1 MNLISW
7 IFLLLFFAA
16 AGVGLLMALRAQKA
30 TVEASQAQARAE
42 ADVKVQ
48 REKLLEEAKR
58 EAQRLRERGEQEAEA
73 LRKESDLKAKEQALH
88 ARQEAEKLLAERQ
101 ANLEK
106 QEQRIQ
112 SKETGL
118 QSKEE
123 GLDKKLQQVE
133 QKTKE
138 LEGLTEKRKAEL
150 EKLEAQQ
157 AEAKQLVEA
166 QAKRLEE
173 LAGLTREDAKKEMI
187 SQLEYTAR
195 MDAAKLIRRID
206 EEAQEEA
213 PKKARWTIS
222 AAIQRVASD
231 VVAEQAVSSV
241 QLPSDDL
248 KGRIIGREGRNIR
261 ALEKATGCDLIVD
274 DTPETIVVSSFDPIR
289 REVARQAI
297 LKLLADGRIHPA
309 RIEEVVEKVK
319 VDMDQH
325 LKEIGEAACI
335 ELGFPDVHPKLHKL
349 VGRLNYRTSYG
360 QNVLEHTKEVA
371 RIAEYMAG
379 ELGADARLARRAG
392 LFHDIGKAI
401 DREVEGT
408 HIEIGMQLMQRYGE
422 KEEVIHA
429 MSCHHGDFEPRTVE
443 AMLITAADA
452 LSAARPGARREML
465 ETYVKRLEKLE
476 DIADSYKGVQKS
488 YAMQAGREIRIM
500 VDAGQVNDD
509 QAYWLAKDVTSASK
523 PRCSIPARSR
533 SRSCGSCA
541 RWKSPGRKGS
551 CSDTVQASQ
560 PRLVWYQP
568 WTRTRP
574 SLLTPPFQ

>member
-1 MNLISW
+1 MNLIAW
-7 IFLLLFFAA
+7 IFLILFFAA
-16 AGVGLLMALRAQKA
+16 SGVGLLMALKAQKA
-30 TVEASQAQARAE
+30 TAEASLAQSKAE
-42 ADVKVQ
+42 SDIKAE
-48 REKLLEEAKR
+48 RERLLEEAQR
-58 EAQRLRERGEQEAEA
+58 EAQRLRQRGEQEAETI
-73 LRKESDLKAKEQALH
+73 RKESELKAKEQALQ
-88 ARQEAEKLLAERQ
+88 ARTEAEKLLTERQ
-101 ANLEK
+101 KNLEK
-106 QEQRIQ
+106 QEQR
-112 SKETGL
+112 L

-123 GLDKKLQQVE
+123 GLDKKHQQVD
-133 QKTKE
+133 QKTKDVE
-138 LEGLTEKRKAEL
+138 TLSEKRQAEL
-150 EKLEAQQ
+150 ERLEAQQ
-157 AEAKQLVEA
+157 VEARQLVEA

-173 LAGLTREDAKKEMI
+173 VAGLTREDAKKELI
-187 SQLEYTAR
+187 SQLEYSAK
-195 MDAAKLIRRID
+195 MDAAKLVRRIE

-213 PKKARWTIS
+213 AKKARWTIG

-274 DTPETIVVSSFDPIR
+274 DTPESIVVSSFDPIR

-335 ELGFPDVHPKLHKL
+335 EMGFPDVHPKLHKL

-379 ELGADARLARRAG
+379 EMGSDARLARRAG

-408 HIEIGMQLMQRYGE
+408 HIEIGMQLLQRYGE

-465 ETYVKRLEKLE
+465 ETYVKRLEQLE
-476 DIADSYKGVQKS
+476 GIANSYKGVQKS
-488 YAMQAGREIRIM
+488 FAMQAGREIRIL
-500 VDAGQVNDD
+500 VDAGSVNDD
-509 QAYWLAKDVTSASK
+509 QAYWIAKDVSRRIESEMQYPGQIKVTVMRELRAVE
-523 PRCSIPARSR
+523 IAR
-533 SRSCGSCA
+533 
-541 RWKSPGRKGS
+541 
-551 CSDTVQASQ
+551 
-560 PRLVWYQP
+560 
-568 WTRTRP
+568 
-574 SLLTPPFQ
+574 

>member
-30 TVEASQAQARAE
+30 TVEASQAHTRAE
-42 ADVKVQ
+42 ADIKVQ

-106 QEQRIQ
+106 QEQRLQ

-133 QKTKE
+133 QKTKD

-157 AEAKQLVEA
+157 AEARQLVEA
-166 QAKRLEE
+166 QARRLEE
-173 LAGLTREDAKKEMI
+173 VAGLTREDAKKELI
-187 SQLEYTAR
+187 SQLEYAAK
-195 MDAAKLIRRID
+195 MDAAKLVRRID

-213 PKKARWTIS
+213 AKKARWTIG

-231 VVAEQAVSSV
+231 VVAEQSVSSV

-274 DTPETIVVSSFDPIR
+274 DTPESIVVSSFDPIR

-379 ELGADARLARRAG
+379 EMGADARLSRRAG

-452 LSAARPGARREML
+452 LSAARPGARREMM

-476 DIADSYKGVQKS
+476 EIAGSYKGVQKS
-488 YAMQAGREIRIM
+488 YAMQAGREIRIL
-500 VDAGQVNDD
+500 VDAGSVNDD
-509 QAYWLAKDVTSASK
+509 QAYWIAKDVSRRIESEMQYPGQIKVTVMRELRAVE
-523 PRCSIPARSR
+523 IAR
-533 SRSCGSCA
+533 
-541 RWKSPGRKGS
+541 
-551 CSDTVQASQ
+551 
-560 PRLVWYQP
+560 
-568 WTRTRP
+568 
-574 SLLTPPFQ
+574 

>member
-7 IFLLLFFAA
+7 IFLALALA
-16 AGVGLLMALRAQKA
+16 AGVVAYLMSVRAQKA
-30 TVEASQAQARAE
+30 AIDSSQAQAKAE
-42 ADVKVQ
+42 ADTKVQ
-48 REKLLEEAKR
+48 RERLLDEAKH
-58 EAQRLRERGEQEAEA
+58 EAQRLLERSTKDAESV
-73 LRKESDLKAKEQALH
+73 RKESELKAKEQAIL
-88 ARQEAEKLLAERQ
+88 ARQEAEKLLTERQ
-101 ANLEK
+101 KNLEK
-106 QEQRIQ
+106 QEQRIL
-112 SKETGL
+112 T
-118 QSKEE
+118 KEE
-123 GLDKKLQQVE
+123 GLDKKLQQVD
-133 QKTKE
+133 QKTKD
-138 LEGLTEKRKAEL
+138 LETLTDKRKADL

-157 AEAKQLVEA
+157 AEAKRLVEV

-173 LAGLTREDAKKEMI
+173 IAGLTREDAKKELTA
-187 SQLEYTAR
+187 QLEYAAK
-195 MDAAKLIRRID
+195 MDAAKMVRRIE

-213 PKKARWTIS
+213 LKKARWTIG

-231 VVAEQAVSSV
+231 VVVEQSVSSV

-274 DTPETIVVSSFDPIR
+274 DTPESIVVSSFDPIR

-319 VDMDQH
+319 IDMDQH

-335 ELGFPDVHPKLHKL
+335 ELGFPDVHPKLQKL

-379 ELGADARLARRAG
+379 EMGSDARLARRAG

-422 KEEVIHA
+422 KEDVIHA

-465 ETYVKRLEKLE
+465 ETYVKRLEQLE
-476 DIADSYKGVQKS
+476 GIANSYKGVQKS
-488 YAMQAGREIRIM
+488 FAMQAGREIRIM
-500 VDAGQVNDD
+500 VDAGSVNDD
-509 QAYWLAKDVTSASK
+509 QAYWIAKDVSRRIESEMQYPGQIKVTVMRELRAVE
-523 PRCSIPARSR
+523 IAR
-533 SRSCGSCA
+533 
-541 RWKSPGRKGS
+541 
-551 CSDTVQASQ
+551 
-560 PRLVWYQP
+560 
-568 WTRTRP
+568 
-574 SLLTPPFQ
+574 

>member
-7 IFLLLFFAA
+7 IFLALALVSGAVA
-16 AGVGLLMALRAQKA
+16 YLMSVRAQKA
-30 TVEASQAQARAE
+30 ALDSSQAQAKAE
-42 ADVKVQ
+42 ADIKTE

-58 EAQRLRERGEQEAEA
+58 EAQRLLERGTQDAESV
-73 LRKESDLKAKEQALH
+73 RKESELKAKEQALQ
-88 ARQEAEKLLAERQ
+88 ARQEAEKLLTERQ
-101 ANLEK
+101 KNLEK
-106 QEQRIQ
+106 QEQR
-112 SKETGL
+112 L

-123 GLDKKLQQVE
+123 GLDKKTQAVD
-133 QKTKE
+133 QKTKDLE
-138 LEGLTEKRKAEL
+138 LLSEKRRAEI
-150 EKLEAQQ
+150 EKLEARQ

-166 QAKRLEE
+166 QSKRLEE
-173 LAGLTREDAKKEMI
+173 LAGLTREDAKKELI
-187 SQLEYTAR
+187 SQLEYAAK
-195 MDAAKLIRRID
+195 MDAAKLVRRIED
-206 EEAQEEA
+206 EAQEEA
-213 PKKARWTIS
+213 AKKARWTIG

-274 DTPETIVVSSFDPIR
+274 DTPESIVVSSFDPIR
-289 REVARQAI
+289 REVARQSI

-379 ELGADARLARRAG
+379 EMGADARLSRRAG

-465 ETYVKRLEKLE
+465 ETYVKRLEQLE
-476 DIADSYKGVQKS
+476 GIANSYKGVQKS
-488 YAMQAGREIRIM
+488 FAMQAGREIRIL
-500 VDAGQVNDD
+500 VDAGSVNDD
-509 QAYWLAKDVTSASK
+509 QAYWIAKDVSRRIESEMQYPGQIKVTVMRELRAVE
-523 PRCSIPARSR
+523 IAR
-533 SRSCGSCA
+533 
-541 RWKSPGRKGS
+541 
-551 CSDTVQASQ
+551 
-560 PRLVWYQP
+560 
-568 WTRTRP
+568 
-574 SLLTPPFQ
+574 

>member
-30 TVEASQAQARAE
+30 TVDASQAQARAE
-42 ADVKVQ
+42 ADIKAQ
-48 REKLLEEAKR
+48 REKLLDEAQR
-58 EAQRLRERGEQEAEA
+58 EAQRLKDRGQQEAEA
-73 LRKESDLKAKEQALH
+73 LRKESELKAKEQALH

-106 QEQRIQ
+106 QEQRFQ
-112 SKETGL
+112 SKEQSL
-118 QSKEE
+118 QAKEE
-123 GLDKKLQQVE
+123 GLDKKLQQVD
-133 QKTKE
+133 QKAKD
-138 LEGLTEKRKAEL
+138 LDALNEKRKAEL
-150 EKLEAQQ
+150 EKLEAKQ

-166 QAKRLEE
+166 QAQRLEE
-173 LAGLTREDAKKEMI
+173 IAGLTREDAKKELI
-187 SQLEYTAR
+187 AQLEYAAK
-195 MDAAKLIRRID
+195 MDAAKLVRRIED
-206 EEAQEEA
+206 EAQEEA
-213 PKKARWTIS
+213 AKKARWTIG

-274 DTPETIVVSSFDPIR
+274 DTPESIVVSSFDPIR

-379 ELGADARLARRAG
+379 EMGANAKLARRAG

-476 DIADSYKGVQKS
+476 EIAGSYKGVQKS
-488 YAMQAGREIRIM
+488 YAMQAGREIRIL
-500 VDAGQVNDD
+500 VDAGSVNDD
-509 QAYWLAKDVTSASK
+509 QAYWIAKDVSRRIESEMQYPGQIKVTVMRELRAVE
-523 PRCSIPARSR
+523 IAR
-533 SRSCGSCA
+533 
-541 RWKSPGRKGS
+541 
-551 CSDTVQASQ
+551 
-560 PRLVWYQP
+560 
-568 WTRTRP
+568 
-574 SLLTPPFQ
+574 

>member
-1 MNLISW
+1 MNLIAW
-7 IFLLLFFAA
+7 IFLFLFFAA
-16 AGVGLLMALRAQKA
+16 SVVGLLAFMRMQKA
-30 TVEASQAQARAE
+30 TIEASQAQAKAESDIKTEREHLLAE
-42 ADVKVQ
+42 AQK
-48 REKLLEEAKR
+48 
-58 EAQRLRERGEQEAEA
+58 EAQRLRQRGEQEAESV
-73 LRKESDLKAKEQALH
+73 RKESELKAKEQALT
-88 ARQEAEKLLAERQ
+88 ARQEAEKLLTERQ
-101 ANLEK
+101 KNLEK
-106 QEQRIQ
+106 QEQRV
-112 SKETGL
+112 

-123 GLDKKLQQVE
+123 GLDKKVQQLD
-133 QKTKE
+133 QKSKD
-138 LEGLTEKRKAEL
+138 LETLTEKRKAEL
-150 EKLEAQQ
+150 ERLEGQQ

-173 LAGLTREDAKKEMI
+173 VAGLTREDAKKELI
-187 SQLEYTAR
+187 SQLEYSAK
-195 MDAAKLIRRID
+195 MDAAKLVRRID

-213 PKKARWTIS
+213 AKRARWTIG

-231 VVAEQAVSSV
+231 VVTEQAVSSV

-274 DTPETIVVSSFDPIR
+274 DTPESIVVSSFDPIR

-379 ELGADARLARRAG
+379 EMGADARLSRRAG

-452 LSAARPGARREML
+452 LSAARPGARREMM
-465 ETYVKRLEKLE
+465 ETYVKRLEQLE
-476 DIADSYKGVQKS
+476 GIANSYKGVQKS
-488 YAMQAGREIRIM
+488 FAMQAGREIRIL
-500 VDAGQVNDD
+500 VDAGSVNDD
-509 QAYWLAKDVTSASK
+509 QAYWIAKDVSRRIEAEMQYPGQIKVTVMRELRAVEV
-523 PRCSIPARSR
+523 AR
-533 SRSCGSCA
+533 
-541 RWKSPGRKGS
+541 
-551 CSDTVQASQ
+551 
-560 PRLVWYQP
+560 
-568 WTRTRP
+568 
-574 SLLTPPFQ
+574 

>member
-7 IFLLLFFAA
+7 IFLFLFFAA
-16 AGVGLLMALRAQKA
+16 AGIGLLMALRAQKA
-30 TVEASQAQARAE
+30 TEAASQAQVKAE
-42 ADVKVQ
+42 SAIKDQ
-48 REKLLEEAKR
+48 REKLLEEAQR

-73 LRKESDLKAKEQALH
+73 LRKESALKAKEQALQ

-106 QEQRIQ
+106 QEQRLQ
-112 SKETGL
+112 SKEAGL
-118 QSKEE
+118 QTKEE
-123 GLDKKLQQVE
+123 GLDKKLQQVD
-133 QKTKE
+133 QKTKD
-138 LEGLTEKRKAEL
+138 LDGLNEKRKAEL
-150 EKLEAQQ
+150 EKLEAKQ

-166 QAKRLEE
+166 QARRLEE
-173 LAGLTREDAKKEMI
+173 IAGLTREDAKKELTA
-187 SQLEYTAR
+187 QLEYAAK
-195 MDAAKLIRRID
+195 MDAAKLVRRIE

-213 PKKARWTIS
+213 AKKARWTIG

-274 DTPETIVVSSFDPIR
+274 DTPESIVVSSFDPIR

-379 ELGADARLARRAG
+379 EMGANAKLARRAG

-476 DIADSYKGVQKS
+476 EIAGSYKGVQKS
-488 YAMQAGREIRIM
+488 YAMQAGREIRIL
-500 VDAGQVNDD
+500 VDAGTVNDD
-509 QAYWLAKDVTSASK
+509 QAYWIAKDVSRRIESEMQYPGQIKVTVMRELRAVE
-523 PRCSIPARSR
+523 IAR
-533 SRSCGSCA
+533 
-541 RWKSPGRKGS
+541 
-551 CSDTVQASQ
+551 
-560 PRLVWYQP
+560 
-568 WTRTRP
+568 
-574 SLLTPPFQ
+574 

>member
-1 MNLISW
+1 MNLIAW
-7 IFLLLFFAA
+7 IFLILFFAA
-16 AGVGLLMALRAQKA
+16 SGVGLLMALKAQKA
-30 TVEASQAQARAE
+30 TAEASLAQSKAE
-42 ADVKVQ
+42 SDIKAE
-48 REKLLEEAKR
+48 RERLLEEAQR
-58 EAQRLRERGEQEAEA
+58 EAQRLRQRGEQEAETI
-73 LRKESDLKAKEQALH
+73 RKESELKAKEQALQ
-88 ARQEAEKLLAERQ
+88 ARTEAEKLLAERQ
-101 ANLEK
+101 KNLEK
-106 QEQRIQ
+106 QEQR
-112 SKETGL
+112 L

-123 GLDKKLQQVE
+123 GLDKKHQQVD
-133 QKTKE
+133 QKTKDVE
-138 LEGLTEKRKAEL
+138 TLSEKRKAEL
-150 EKLEAQQ
+150 ERLEAQQ
-157 AEAKQLVEA
+157 VEARQLVEA

-173 LAGLTREDAKKEMI
+173 VAGLTREDAKKELI
-187 SQLEYTAR
+187 SQLEYSAK
-195 MDAAKLIRRID
+195 MDAAKLVRRIE

-213 PKKARWTIS
+213 AKKARWTIG

-274 DTPETIVVSSFDPIR
+274 DTPESIVVSSFDPIR

-335 ELGFPDVHPKLHKL
+335 EMGFPDVHPKLHKL

-379 ELGADARLARRAG
+379 EMGSDARLARRAG

-408 HIEIGMQLMQRYGE
+408 HIEIGMQLLQRYGE

-465 ETYVKRLEKLE
+465 ETYVKRLEQLE
-476 DIADSYKGVQKS
+476 GIANSYKGVQKS
-488 YAMQAGREIRIM
+488 FAMQAGREIRIL
-500 VDAGQVNDD
+500 VDAGSVNDD
-509 QAYWLAKDVTSASK
+509 QAYWIAKDVSRRIESEMQYPGQIKVTVMRELRAVE
-523 PRCSIPARSR
+523 IAR
-533 SRSCGSCA
+533 
-541 RWKSPGRKGS
+541 
-551 CSDTVQASQ
+551 
-560 PRLVWYQP
+560 
-568 WTRTRP
+568 
-574 SLLTPPFQ
+574 

>member
-7 IFLLLFFAA
+7 IFLALALA
-16 AGVGLLMALRAQKA
+16 AGTVAYLMSVRAQKA
-30 TVEASQAQARAE
+30 ALDGSQAQAKAE
-42 ADVKVQ
+42 ADTKAQ
-48 REKLLEEAKR
+48 RERLLEEAKH
-58 EAQRLRERGEQEAEA
+58 EARRLLERGTQDAESV
-73 LRKESDLKAKEQALH
+73 RKESELKAKEQALQ
-88 ARQEAEKLLAERQ
+88 ARQEAEKLLTERQ
-101 ANLEK
+101 KNLEK
-106 QEQRIQ
+106 QEQR
-112 SKETGL
+112 L

-123 GLDKKLQQVE
+123 GLDKKTQHMD
-133 QKTKE
+133 QKTKD
-138 LEGLTEKRKAEL
+138 LETLTEKRKADL
-150 EKLEAQQ
+150 EKLELQQ
-157 AEAKQLVEA
+157 AEARQLVEA
-166 QAKRLEE
+166 QAKKLEE
-173 LAGLTREDAKKEMI
+173 VAGLTREDAKKELI
-187 SQLEYTAR
+187 SQLEYAAK
-195 MDAAKLIRRID
+195 MDAAKLVRRID
-206 EEAQEEA
+206 DEAQEEA
-213 PKKARWTIS
+213 TKKARWTIG

-231 VVAEQAVSSV
+231 VVTEQAVSSV

-274 DTPETIVVSSFDPIR
+274 DTPESIVVSSFDPIR

-319 VDMDQH
+319 LDMDQH

-379 ELGADARLARRAG
+379 EMGSDARLARRAG

-465 ETYVKRLEKLE
+465 ETYVKRLEQLE
-476 DIADSYKGVQKS
+476 GIANSYKGVQKS
-488 YAMQAGREIRIM
+488 FAMQAGREIRIL
-500 VDAGQVNDD
+500 VDAGSVNDD
-509 QAYWLAKDVTSASK
+509 QAYWIAKDVSRRIESEMQYPGQIKVTVMRELRAVE
-523 PRCSIPARSR
+523 IAR
-533 SRSCGSCA
+533 
-541 RWKSPGRKGS
+541 
-551 CSDTVQASQ
+551 
-560 PRLVWYQP
+560 
-568 WTRTRP
+568 
-574 SLLTPPFQ
+574 

>member
-7 IFLLLFFAA
+7 IFLALALV
-16 AGVGLLMALRAQKA
+16 AGAVAYLMSVQAQKA
-30 TVEASQAQARAE
+30 ALDSSQAQAKAE
-42 ADVKVQ
+42 ADVKTE
-48 REKLLEEAKR
+48 RERLLAEAQR
-58 EAQRLRERGEQEAEA
+58 EAQRLRQRGEQEAETI
-73 LRKESDLKAKEQALH
+73 RKESELKAKEQALQ
-88 ARQEAEKLLAERQ
+88 ARTEAEKLLSERQ
-101 ANLEK
+101 KNLEK
-106 QEQRIQ
+106 QEQR
-112 SKETGL
+112 L

-123 GLDKKLQQVE
+123 GLDKKHQQVD
-133 QKTKE
+133 QKTKDVE
-138 LEGLTEKRKAEL
+138 TLTEKRKAEL
-150 EKLEAQQ
+150 ERLEAQQ
-157 AEAKQLVEA
+157 VEARHLVEA

-173 LAGLTREDAKKEMI
+173 VAGLTREGAKKELI
-187 SQLEYTAR
+187 SQLEYSAK
-195 MDAAKLIRRID
+195 MDAAKLVRRIE

-213 PKKARWTIS
+213 AKKARWTIG

-274 DTPETIVVSSFDPIR
+274 DTPESIVVSSFDPIR

-335 ELGFPDVHPKLHKL
+335 EMGFPDVHPKLHKL

-379 ELGADARLARRAG
+379 EMGSDARLARRAG

-408 HIEIGMQLMQRYGE
+408 HIEIGMQLLQRYGE

-465 ETYVKRLEKLE
+465 ETYVKRLEQLE
-476 DIADSYKGVQKS
+476 GIANSYKGVQKS
-488 YAMQAGREIRIM
+488 FAMQAGREIRIL
-500 VDAGQVNDD
+500 VDAGSVNDD
-509 QAYWLAKDVTSASK
+509 QAYWIAKDVSRRIESEMQYPGQIKVTVMRELRAVE
-523 PRCSIPARSR
+523 IAR
-533 SRSCGSCA
+533 
-541 RWKSPGRKGS
+541 
-551 CSDTVQASQ
+551 
-560 PRLVWYQP
+560 
-568 WTRTRP
+568 
-574 SLLTPPFQ
+574 

>member
-16 AGVGLLMALRAQKA
+16 AGIGLLMALRAQKA
-30 TVEASQAQARAE
+30 TAEASQAKANAE
-42 ADVKVQ
+42 ADIKAE
-48 REKLLEEAKR
+48 RERLLEEAKR
-58 EAQRLRERGEQEAEA
+58 EAQRLMERGAKDAESV
-73 LRKESDLKAKEQALH
+73 RKESELKAKEQALQ
-88 ARQEAEKLLAERQ
+88 ARQEAEKLLTERQ
-101 ANLEK
+101 NTLEK

-112 SKETGL
+112 AKEQGL

-123 GLDKKLQQVE
+123 GLDKKVQQVD
-133 QKTKE
+133 QKAKD
-138 LEGLTEKRKAEL
+138 LEILSEKRKAEL
-150 EKLEAQQ
+150 EKLEAKQ
-157 AEAKQLVEA
+157 AEAKQLVEE
-166 QAKRLEE
+166 QARRLEE
-173 LAGLTREDAKKEMI
+173 IAGLTRDDAKKELI
-187 SQLEYTAR
+187 SQLEYSAK
-195 MDAAKLIRRID
+195 MDAAKMVRRIED
-206 EEAQEEA
+206 EAVEDAA
-213 PKKARWTIS
+213 KRARWTIG

-274 DTPETIVVSSFDPIR
+274 DTPESIVVSSFDPIR

-379 ELGADARLARRAG
+379 EMGSDARLARRAG

-465 ETYVKRLEKLE
+465 ETYVKRLEQLE
-476 DIADSYKGVQKS
+476 GIANSYKGVQKS
-488 YAMQAGREIRIM
+488 FAMQAGREIRIL
-500 VDAGQVNDD
+500 VDAGSVNDD
-509 QAYWLAKDVTSASK
+509 QAYWIAKDVSRRIESEMQYPGQIKVTVMRELRAVE
-523 PRCSIPARSR
+523 IAR
-533 SRSCGSCA
+533 
-541 RWKSPGRKGS
+541 
-551 CSDTVQASQ
+551 
-560 PRLVWYQP
+560 
-568 WTRTRP
+568 
-574 SLLTPPFQ
+574 

>member
-1 MNLISW
+1 MNLIAW
-7 IFLLLFFAA
+7 IFLILFFAA
-16 AGVGLLMALRAQKA
+16 SGVGLLMALKAQKA
-30 TVEASQAQARAE
+30 TAEASLAQAKAE
-42 ADVKVQ
+42 SDIKAE
-48 REKLLEEAKR
+48 RERLLEEAQR
-58 EAQRLRERGEQEAEA
+58 EAQRLRQRGEQDAETI
-73 LRKESDLKAKEQALH
+73 RKESELKAKEQALQ
-88 ARQEAEKLLAERQ
+88 ARTEAEKLLTERQ
-101 ANLEK
+101 KNLEK
-106 QEQRIQ
+106 QEQR
-112 SKETGL
+112 L

-123 GLDKKLQQVE
+123 GLDKKHQQVD
-133 QKTKE
+133 QKTKDVE
-138 LEGLTEKRKAEL
+138 TLSEKRKAEL
-150 EKLEAQQ
+150 ERLEAQQ
-157 AEAKQLVEA
+157 VEARQLVEA
-166 QAKRLEE
+166 QARRLEE
-173 LAGLTREDAKKEMI
+173 VAGLTREDAKKELI
-187 SQLEYTAR
+187 SQLEYSAK
-195 MDAAKLIRRID
+195 MDAAKLVRRIE

-213 PKKARWTIS
+213 AKKARWTIG

-274 DTPETIVVSSFDPIR
+274 DTPESIVVSSFDPIR

-335 ELGFPDVHPKLHKL
+335 EMGFPDVHPKLHKL

-379 ELGADARLARRAG
+379 EMGSDARLARRAG

-408 HIEIGMQLMQRYGE
+408 HIEIGMQLLQRYGE

-465 ETYVKRLEKLE
+465 ETYVKRLEQLE
-476 DIADSYKGVQKS
+476 GIANSYKGVQKS
-488 YAMQAGREIRIM
+488 FAMQAGREIRIL
-500 VDAGQVNDD
+500 VDAGSVNDD
-509 QAYWLAKDVTSASK
+509 QAYWIAKDVSRRIESEMQYPGQIKVTVMRELRAVE
-523 PRCSIPARSR
+523 IAR
-533 SRSCGSCA
+533 
-541 RWKSPGRKGS
+541 
-551 CSDTVQASQ
+551 
-560 PRLVWYQP
+560 
-568 WTRTRP
+568 
-574 SLLTPPFQ
+574 

>member
-1 MNLISW
+1 MNIISW
-7 IFLLLFFAA
+7 IFLALALA
-16 AGVGLLMALRAQKA
+16 AGAVAYLMSVRAQKA
-30 TVEASQAQARAE
+30 ALDGSQAQAKAE
-42 ADVKVQ
+42 ADMKAE
-48 REKLLEEAKR
+48 RERMLEEAKR
-58 EAQRLRERGEQEAEA
+58 EAQRLRERGQQEADA
-73 LRKESDLKAKEQALH
+73 VRKESELKAKEQALQ
-88 ARQEAEKLLAERQ
+88 ARQEAEKLLTERQ
-101 ANLEK
+101 NNLEK

-112 SKETGL
+112 SKEQGL

-123 GLDKKLQQVE
+123 GLDKKLLQVD
-133 QKTKE
+133 QKAKD
-138 LEGLTEKRKAEL
+138 LETLTEKRKAEL
-150 EKLEAQQ
+150 EKLETKQ
-157 AEAKQLVEA
+157 AEAKLLVEE
-166 QAKRLEE
+166 QAKKLEE
-173 LAGLTREDAKKEMI
+173 VAGLTRDDAKKELI
-187 SQLEYTAR
+187 SQLEYAAK
-195 MDAAKLIRRID
+195 MDAAKLVRRIE
-206 EEAQEEA
+206 EEAQEDA
-213 PKKARWTIS
+213 QKKARWTIG

-261 ALEKATGCDLIVD
+261 AIEKATGCDLIVD
-274 DTPETIVVSSFDPIR
+274 DTPESIVVSSFDPIR

-335 ELGFPDVHPKLHKL
+335 ELGFPDVHPKMHKL

-379 ELGADARLARRAG
+379 EMGADARLARRAG

-465 ETYVKRLEKLE
+465 ETYVKRLEQLE
-476 DIADSYKGVQKS
+476 GIANSYKGVQKS
-488 YAMQAGREIRIM
+488 YAMQAGREIRIL
-500 VDAGQVNDD
+500 VDAGSVNDD
-509 QAYWLAKDVTSASK
+509 QAYWIAKDVSRRIESEMQYPGQIKVTVMRELRAVEV
-523 PRCSIPARSR
+523 AR
-533 SRSCGSCA
+533 
-541 RWKSPGRKGS
+541 
-551 CSDTVQASQ
+551 
-560 PRLVWYQP
+560 
-568 WTRTRP
+568 
-574 SLLTPPFQ
+574 

>member
-1 MNLISW
+1 MNLTSW
-7 IFLLLFFAA
+7 IFLFLFFAA

-30 TVEASQAQARAE
+30 TVEASQAHTRAE
-42 ADVKVQ
+42 ADIKAQ
-48 REKLLEEAKR
+48 REKLLDEAQR

-73 LRKESDLKAKEQALH
+73 LRKESALKAKEQALQ

-106 QEQRIQ
+106 QEQRLHT
-112 SKETGL
+112 KETGL
-118 QSKEE
+118 QTKEE
-123 GLDKKLQQVE
+123 GLDKKLQQVD
-133 QKTKE
+133 QKTKD
-138 LEGLTEKRKAEL
+138 LEALNEKRKAEL
-150 EKLEAQQ
+150 EKLEVKQ

-166 QAKRLEE
+166 QAQRLEE
-173 LAGLTREDAKKEMI
+173 IAGLTREDAKKELTA
-187 SQLEYTAR
+187 QLEYAAK
-195 MDAAKLIRRID
+195 MDAAKLVRRIE

-213 PKKARWTIS
+213 AKKARWTIG

-274 DTPETIVVSSFDPIR
+274 DTPESIVVSSFDPIR

-379 ELGADARLARRAG
+379 EMGANAKLARRAG

-476 DIADSYKGVQKS
+476 EIAGSYKGVQKS
-488 YAMQAGREIRIM
+488 YAMQAGREIRIL
-500 VDAGQVNDD
+500 VDAGSVNDD
-509 QAYWLAKDVTSASK
+509 QAYWIAKDVSRRIESEMQYPGQIKVTVMRELRAVE
-523 PRCSIPARSR
+523 IAR
-533 SRSCGSCA
+533 
-541 RWKSPGRKGS
+541 
-551 CSDTVQASQ
+551 
-560 PRLVWYQP
+560 
-568 WTRTRP
+568 
-574 SLLTPPFQ
+574 

>member
-1 MNLISW
+1 MNLIAW
-7 IFLLLFFAA
+7 IFLFLFFAA
-16 AGVGLLMALRAQKA
+16 SVVGLLAFMRMQKA
-30 TVEASQAQARAE
+30 TIEASQAQAKAESDIKTEREHLLAE
-42 ADVKVQ
+42 AQK
-48 REKLLEEAKR
+48 
-58 EAQRLRERGEQEAEA
+58 EAQRLRQRGEQEAESV
-73 LRKESDLKAKEQALH
+73 RKESELKAKEQALT
-88 ARQEAEKLLAERQ
+88 ARQEAEKLLTERQ
-101 ANLEK
+101 KNLEK
-106 QEQRIQ
+106 QEQRV
-112 SKETGL
+112 

-123 GLDKKLQQVE
+123 GLDKKVQQLD
-133 QKTKE
+133 QKSKD
-138 LEGLTEKRKAEL
+138 LETLTEKRKAEL
-150 EKLEAQQ
+150 ERLEGQQ

-173 LAGLTREDAKKEMI
+173 VAGLTREDAKKELI
-187 SQLEYTAR
+187 SQLEYSAK
-195 MDAAKLIRRID
+195 MDAAKLVRRID

-213 PKKARWTIS
+213 AKRARWTIG

-231 VVAEQAVSSV
+231 VVTEQAVSSV

-274 DTPETIVVSSFDPIR
+274 DTPESIVVSSFDPIR

-325 LKEIGEAACI
+325 LKELGEAAAI
-335 ELGFPDVHPKLHKL
+335 SLGFPDVHPKLHKL
-349 VGRLNYRTSYG
+349 IGRLNYRTSYG

-379 ELGADARLARRAG
+379 EMGADARLSRRAG

-452 LSAARPGARREML
+452 LSAARPGARREMM
-465 ETYVKRLEKLE
+465 ETYVKRLEQLE
-476 DIADSYKGVQKS
+476 GIANSYKGVQKS
-488 YAMQAGREIRIM
+488 FAMQAGREIRIL
-500 VDAGQVNDD
+500 VDAGSVNDD
-509 QAYWLAKDVTSASK
+509 QAYWIAKDVSRRIEAEMQYPGQIKVTVMRELRAVEV
-523 PRCSIPARSR
+523 AR
-533 SRSCGSCA
+533 
-541 RWKSPGRKGS
+541 
-551 CSDTVQASQ
+551 
-560 PRLVWYQP
+560 
-568 WTRTRP
+568 
-574 SLLTPPFQ
+574 

>member
-1 MNLISW
+1 MNLIDW
-7 IFLLLFFAA
+7 IFLCFTIVSGGLAFLFA
-16 AGVGLLMALRAQKA
+16 MKAQKA
-30 TVEASQAQARAE
+30 TVDSSQAQAKAE
-42 ADVKVQ
+42 ADIKAE
-48 REKLLEEAKR
+48 RERLLDEARK
-58 EAQRLRERGEQEAEA
+58 EAQRLLERGAKDAESV
-73 LRKESDLKAKEQALH
+73 RKESELKAKEQALQ
-88 ARQEAEKLLAERQ
+88 ARQEAEKLLTERQ
-101 ANLEK
+101 NNLEK

-112 SKETGL
+112 AKEQGL

-123 GLDKKLQQVE
+123 GLDKKTQQVD
-133 QKTKE
+133 QKAKD
-138 LEGLTEKRKAEL
+138 LESLSEKRKAEL

-157 AEAKQLVEA
+157 VEARQLVEA
-166 QAKRLEE
+166 QSKRLEE
-173 LAGLTREDAKKEMI
+173 VAGLTREDAKKELI
-187 SQLEYTAR
+187 SQLEYAAK
-195 MDAAKLIRRID
+195 MDAAKTVRRIE
-206 EEAQEEA
+206 EEAMEDAQ
-213 PKKARWTIS
+213 KKARWTIG

-231 VVAEQAVSSV
+231 VVTEQAVSSV

-274 DTPETIVVSSFDPIR
+274 DTPESIVVSSFDPIR

-379 ELGADARLARRAG
+379 EMGADARLSRRAG

-422 KEEVIHA
+422 KEDVIHA

-465 ETYVKRLEKLE
+465 ETYVKRLEQLE
-476 DIADSYKGVQKS
+476 GIANSYKGVQKS
-488 YAMQAGREIRIM
+488 FAMQAGREIRIL
-500 VDAGQVNDD
+500 VDAGSVNDD
-509 QAYWLAKDVTSASK
+509 QAYWIAKDVSRRIESEMQYPGQIKVTVMRELRAVE
-523 PRCSIPARSR
+523 IAR
-533 SRSCGSCA
+533 
-541 RWKSPGRKGS
+541 
-551 CSDTVQASQ
+551 
-560 PRLVWYQP
+560 
-568 WTRTRP
+568 
-574 SLLTPPFQ
+574 

>member
-7 IFLLLFFAA
+7 IFLALALV
-16 AGVGLLMALRAQKA
+16 AGAVAYLMSVQAQKA
-30 TVEASQAQARAE
+30 ALDSSQAQAKAE
-42 ADVKVQ
+42 ADVKTE
-48 REKLLEEAKR
+48 RERLLAEAQR
-58 EAQRLRERGEQEAEA
+58 EAQRLRQRGEQEAETI
-73 LRKESDLKAKEQALH
+73 RKESELKAKEQALQ
-88 ARQEAEKLLAERQ
+88 ARTEAEKLLSERQ
-101 ANLEK
+101 KNLEK
-106 QEQRIQ
+106 QEQR
-112 SKETGL
+112 L

-123 GLDKKLQQVE
+123 GLDKKHQQVD
-133 QKTKE
+133 QKTKDVE
-138 LEGLTEKRKAEL
+138 TLTEKRKAEL
-150 EKLEAQQ
+150 ERLEAQQ
-157 AEAKQLVEA
+157 VEARHLVEA

-173 LAGLTREDAKKEMI
+173 VAGLTREDAKKELI
-187 SQLEYTAR
+187 SQLEYSAK
-195 MDAAKLIRRID
+195 MDAAKLVRRIE

-213 PKKARWTIS
+213 AKKARWTIG

-274 DTPETIVVSSFDPIR
+274 DTPESIVVSSFDPIR

-335 ELGFPDVHPKLHKL
+335 EMGFPDVHPKLHKL

-379 ELGADARLARRAG
+379 ERGSDARLARRAG

-408 HIEIGMQLMQRYGE
+408 HIEIGMQLLQRYGE

-465 ETYVKRLEKLE
+465 ETYVKRLEQLE
-476 DIADSYKGVQKS
+476 GIANSYKGVQKS
-488 YAMQAGREIRIM
+488 FAMQAGREIRIL
-500 VDAGQVNDD
+500 VDAGSVNDD
-509 QAYWLAKDVTSASK
+509 QAYWIAKDVSRRIESEMQYPGQIKVTVMRELRAVE
-523 PRCSIPARSR
+523 IAR
-533 SRSCGSCA
+533 
-541 RWKSPGRKGS
+541 
-551 CSDTVQASQ
+551 
-560 PRLVWYQP
+560 
-568 WTRTRP
+568 
-574 SLLTPPFQ
+574 

>member
-7 IFLLLFFAA
+7 IFLALALV
-16 AGVGLLMALRAQKA
+16 AGAVAFLMSVRAQKA
-30 TVEASQAQARAE
+30 AIDSSQAQAKAE
-42 ADVKVQ
+42 ADTKVQ
-48 REKLLEEAKR
+48 RERLLDEAKH
-58 EAQRLRERGEQEAEA
+58 EAQRLLERSTKDAESV
-73 LRKESDLKAKEQALH
+73 RKESELKAKEQALQ
-88 ARQEAEKLLAERQ
+88 ARQEAEKLLTERQ
-101 ANLEK
+101 KNLEK
-106 QEQRIQ
+106 QEQR
-112 SKETGL
+112 L

-123 GLDKKLQQVE
+123 GLDKKTQQVD
-133 QKTKE
+133 QKTKD
-138 LEGLTEKRKAEL
+138 LESLTDKRKAEL
-150 EKLEAQQ
+150 EKLETKQ
-157 AEAKQLVEA
+157 AEAKQLVEE
-166 QAKRLEE
+166 QARKLEE
-173 LAGLTREDAKKEMI
+173 VAGLTREDAKKELI
-187 SQLEYTAR
+187 SQLEYAAR
-195 MDAAKLIRRID
+195 MDAAKLVRRIE
-206 EEAQEEA
+206 EEAQEDA
-213 PKKARWTIS
+213 AKKARWTIG

-231 VVAEQAVSSV
+231 VVTEQAVSSV

-274 DTPETIVVSSFDPIR
+274 DTPESIVVSSFDPIR

-319 VDMDQH
+319 LDMDQH

-379 ELGADARLARRAG
+379 EMGSDARLARRAG

-465 ETYVKRLEKLE
+465 ETYVKRLEQLE
-476 DIADSYKGVQKS
+476 GIANSYKGVQKS
-488 YAMQAGREIRIM
+488 FAMQAGREIRIM

-509 QAYWLAKDVTSASK
+509 QAYWIAKDVSK
-523 PRCSIPARSR
+523 RIEGEMQFPGQIKVTVMRETRAVEYAR
-533 SRSCGSCA
+533 
-541 RWKSPGRKGS
+541 
-551 CSDTVQASQ
+551 
-560 PRLVWYQP
+560 
-568 WTRTRP
+568 
-574 SLLTPPFQ
+574 